1 LDAFAEMYADPS
13 VMCDLGGPISLEE
26 SRAKLLRY
34 ISMYEDFGFSRY
46 CVEDVDGQF
55 VGYVG
60 VCPRDDGQTIGK
72 NNEIDW
78 RLRKDVWGKG
88 YATEAASA
96 CVVKFNRVHPASE
109 IISYTSIDNKRSQSV
124 MTQLNMDREPS
135 RGFQWR
141 DPDGASTRML
151 VWVSNHLE

>member
-1 LDAFAEMYADPS
+1 LDAFAEMYAEPS

-88 YATEAASA
+88 YRPAVENGKTGSKSAITPFVEPTAKIVKWSTEARGSGR
-96 CVVKFNRVHPASE
+96 KMLNTGTFHPVRM
-109 IISYTSIDNKRSQSV
+109 ITTRSQH
-124 MTQLNMDREPS
+124 REEI
-135 RGFQWR
+135 GEN
-141 DPDGASTRML
+141 T
-151 VWVSNHLE
+151 V